1 MRRRSLWFW
10 LGSVLVLGVFITLAY
25 ILFPFYEEDVYRE
38 SLEAGF
44 SAAMGRTVK
53 LEGPISLT
61 FSLQPT
67 LVLEDV
73 HVANSP
79 WASQPHLFR
88 ADRLEIGLSL
98 GPLLRRRLEVQK
110 IALEGAELLLEEGA
124 EGLDNWTFGKDSQPG
139 LLSRAVPSFFMTF
152 AERGAITIEH
162 SRIMYRPFPAEETTE
177 VLIHRGEFIVPDD
190 QHRKFSI
197 EGTYQDSPV
206 HIDLIGGRIMDLFTL
221 TEPWPVDGVMSTTGA
236 SAAING
242 RVGGANSDQMFDLQI
257 QVNGDRLSA
266 LNGLLQTD
274 LPDSAPFAIAAHV
287 VKSTDGTS
295 VNNVRGTL
303 GASDITGQLSLSN
316 GEGRQKLTG
325 QITAKTLQ
333 LTDFPVSA
341 KDPIPGQ
348 ETSPTSSSSELPAVL
363 PFDADLDITVNR
375 WLMGKTEL
383 GSVSLSASVRED
395 QVQIS
400 PVRMQ
405 SFGGTVNARIEVDLK
420 TPQPYSMIDAKVTS
434 LNYGQALRA
443 AGVAADING
452 SIDGEVQAKWNGVTW
467 QEFLSSST
475 VNFHTDHTTFGFST
489 GSPEAPLPLVLRQAS
504 LRVSNG
510 GPVTFLAKGAY
521 LEQAFAAKLLTG
533 SPIDFTM
540 GGKSW
545 PLSLTAQAGGAI
557 LEAQGTLD
565 TDRSDLPGAFT
576 ISLKGRGL
584 NELDPGLPPVGPYA
598 LRAHVKK
605 EGGRYAVSDLR
616 SQFGS
621 SDVSG
626 ALELNLEKTP
636 PHLTGKFHSKA
647 VHVDEL
653 SSPGDIAIPSEV
665 LRAIDV
671 DMQMVIEQ
679 VQSEKFEVAGLILT
693 AALQS
698 GRLQVESVQGTVL
711 NQKLVYGAFRG
722 EFVLDAARKI
732 PSLSGHVALDHIR
745 YERLFP
751 AVRFVNLA
759 ENTFDLDAEFSSTG
773 TTLFDMLNRATVI
786 VKGEK
791 LQVLFHR
798 GEEPPAP
805 VQLNSTLKVES
816 VNGGPVRFHVEGV
829 FAQTPFSLRASTAPP
844 GMLLED
850 RDLLPLNVAL
860 EVPHA
865 KAEARGHLDRLH
877 PAEEF
882 TFQIFARGE
891 NLSDWQ
897 FLSTGSLPGAGPV
910 EVKGLLTGTPVG
922 LHFTNLEGL
931 LGESHWKGDVMLI
944 TKEARPRITGKL
956 MADTIVMGTLSSA
969 PADESAQK
977 KQSMVGA
984 MADSVKDLGSKT
996 IDALTDS
1003 LPGRKKPVVAT
1014 TRVIPDM
1021 VFPIEALRSFDLL
1034 LDGAVKHLRRGE
1046 EDLGHVAFQ
1055 VTLDDGVLT
1064 MQPVTGNVW
1073 GGAFDGRIVLDGT
1086 PYVPTL
1092 DVSLNVQGL
1101 DYGRVTRTFG
1111 GTEFMKGQSQSIT
1124 LMLKGRGD
1132 TLYEVLGRANGE
1144 LNLVDGPLEL
1154 ATKYIDLWA
1163 ADFLTTA
1170 LSTAWKAEPVTKLN
1184 CMVGYFNID
1193 EGEMKSDN
1201 ILIDTSRLTIA
1212 GVGKLNLV
1220 DEAMDMVLT
1229 PRPKDPSLIS
1239 LAHMV
1244 RITGPL
1250 SNPDVSNDKFRIAQ
1264 SRGWGLVGLAG
1275 LVTPVGW
1282 AIAIPY
1288 IAGTTMGTMNQNPC
1302 VEAMKGRSHTAQAIE
1317 DSKGGLWGKIKKTLT
1332 NIGGSSESPSEN
1344 SR

>member
-1 MRRRSLWFW
+1 MRRRSLWFG
-10 LGSVLVLGVFITLAY
+10 LGGVLLIGVFITLAY
-25 ILFPFYEEDVYRE
+25 ILFPFYEEDIYRE

-61 FSLQPT
+61 FSRQPT
-67 LVLEDV
+67 LVLEDF
-73 HVANSP
+73 HVANPP

-98 GPLLRRRLEVQK
+98 GQLLRRRLEVQK
-110 IALEGAELLLEEGA
+110 IALEGAELFLEEGS
-124 EGLDNWTFGKDSQPG
+124 EGLDNWTFRKVSQPG
-139 LLSRAVPSFFMTF
+139 ILSRAVPSVFMTF

-177 VLIHRGEFIVPDD
+177 VLIHRGDFIAPDD

-206 HIDLIGGRIMDLFTL
+206 HIDVIGGRIMDLFTL
-221 TEPWPVDGVMSTTGA
+221 TEPWPVDGVLSTTGA
-236 SAAING
+236 SASIKG
-242 RVGGANSDQMFDLQI
+242 RIGGGNSDQMFDLQVQI
-257 QVNGDRLSA
+257 NGDRLSA
-266 LNGLLQTD
+266 LNDLLQIA
-274 LPDSAPFAIAAHV
+274 LPDSAPFTIAAHV
-287 VKSTDGTS
+287 VKTTDGTS
-295 VNNVRGTL
+295 LNNVRGTL
-303 GASDITGQLSLSN
+303 GASDIAGQLSLSN

-325 QITAKTLQ
+325 QMTANTLQ
-333 LTDFPVSA
+333 LNDFLVSA
-341 KDPIPGQ
+341 KDPLRGQ
-348 ETSPTSSSSELPAVL
+348 EASPTPSSPGLPAVL
-363 PFDADLDITVNR
+363 PFDADLDVTVNQ
-375 WLMGKTEL
+375 WLIGKRGL

-400 PVRMQ
+400 PVRIQ
-405 SFGGTVNARIEVDLK
+405 SFGGTVNARLQVDLK
-420 TPQPYSMIDAKVTS
+420 TPQPYSTIEAKVTS

-443 AGVAADING
+443 AGVAMDING
-452 SIDGEVQAKWNGVTW
+452 SIDGEVQANWNGVTW
-467 QEFLSSST
+467 QEFLSSFS

-489 GSPEAPLPLVLRQAS
+489 VSPEAPLPLVLRQGS
-504 LRVSNG
+504 LRVFNG
-510 GPVTFLAKGAY
+510 GPVTILAKGAY

-533 SPIDFTM
+533 SPIDLTM
-540 GGKSW
+540 AGMSW
-545 PLSLTAQAGGAI
+545 PVSLTAQAAGAI
-557 LEAQGTLD
+557 LEAQGTFD
-565 TDRSDLPGAFT
+565 TERPDFPGVFT
-576 ISLKGRGL
+576 ISLKGRRL
-584 NELDPGLPPVGPYA
+584 NELDPDLPPVGPYA

-616 SQFGS
+616 SRFGS

-626 ALELNLEKTP
+626 ALELNLQKTP
-636 PHLTGKFHSKA
+636 PHLTGNFNAKA
-647 VHVDEL
+647 IHVDEL

-665 LRAIDV
+665 LRAIDI
-671 DMQMVIEQ
+671 DMQMVMEQ
-679 VQSEKFEVAGLILT
+679 VQSEKFELAGLILT

-698 GRLQVESVQGTVL
+698 GRLKVESVQGTVL
-711 NQKLVYGAFRG
+711 NQKTAYGNFHG
-722 EFVLDAARKI
+722 EIVLDAARKI
-732 PSLSGHVALDHIR
+732 PSLSGHLALDHIR

-759 ENTFDLDAEFSSTG
+759 ENALDLEARFSSTG
-773 TTLFDMLNRATVI
+773 TTLFDMLTRATVM

-791 LQVLFHR
+791 LQVRFHR
-798 GEEPPAP
+798 GEDPPAP
-805 VQLNSTLKVES
+805 AQLNSKLKVES
-816 VNGGPVRFHVEGV
+816 VNGGPLRLHAEGV
-829 FAQTPFSLRASTAPP
+829 FQQTPFSLRAFTAPL
-844 GMLLED
+844 GLLLED

-865 KAEARGHLDRLH
+865 KAEASGHLHRLH

-882 TFQIFARGE
+882 TFKVFAMGE
-891 NLSDWQ
+891 NLGDWQ
-897 FLSTGSLPGAGPV
+897 FLSTGSLPDAGPL

-922 LHFTNLEGL
+922 LHFTNVEGL
-931 LGESHWKGDVMLI
+931 LGESQWGGDVMFI
-944 TKEARPRITGKL
+944 RGGVRPRITGKL
-956 MADTIVMGTLSSA
+956 TAENMVMGSLKTPL
-969 PADESAQK
+969 PDDSAQK
-977 KQSMVGA
+977 KRSMVGA
-984 MADSVKDLGSKT
+984 MADSVKDFGAMAMHT
-996 IDALTDS
+996 LTDS
-1003 LPGRKKPVVAT
+1003 LPGQKKPVVAK

-1021 VFPIEALRSFDLL
+1021 AFPIEALRSFDLL
-1034 LDGAVKHLRRGE
+1034 LDGAVKHIRRGE

-1064 MQPVTGNVW
+1064 MQPVTGNLW

-1086 PYVPTL
+1086 QYVPTL

-1132 TLYEVLGRANGE
+1132 TLHEVLGRANGE

-1184 CMVGYFNID
+1184 CMVGYFDID
-1193 EGEMKSDN
+1193 EGEMKTDN
-1201 ILIDTSRLTIA
+1201 ILIDTNRLTVA
-1212 GVGKLNLV
+1212 GIGRLNLV

-1229 PRPKDPSLIS
+1229 PRPKDPSLFN

-1250 SNPDVSNDKFRIAQ
+1250 SNPDVSNDKLRIAE
-1264 SRGWGLVGLAG
+1264 SGGWGLLGLINP
-1275 LVTPVGW
+1275 LGW
-1282 AIAIPY
+1282 AIAIPQ
-1288 IAGTTMGTMNQNPC
+1288 IAGTTVGTMNRNPC
-1302 VEAMKGRSHTAQAIE
+1302 VEAMKSRQHTAQAIE
-1317 DSKGGLWGKIKKTLT
+1317 DIKGGLWGKIKKTLT
-1332 NIGGSSESPSEN
+1332 NIGGFSESPLEN